1 MRAPHLTALASAFL
15 LCLVSLA
22 SADPVVTSKQKSKS
36 APAQVAAATQAPEKI
51 IVGVALPRAQL
62 GQGNGASADVAEP
75 VRQALMAYL
84 KGPALEVIL
93 LEARIPQQIDAEAQ
107 QRSCAFVLYTDVTL
121 THKRGGFGLLK
132 KLAPVASALPM
143 LGGGAGMGSIGTQVA
158 MQAAAQSAMQSQ
170 MQAQED
176 AMANAMAAINGAQ
189 KNNVK
194 AGDSLTLEYKLVRL
208 GVAAPFKTDTILGKA
223 NANGD
228 DVLSPMIENVA
239 IAVVGAAT
247 GG

>member
-1 MRAPHLTALASAFL
+1 MRIPSLTVLASVL
-15 LCLVSLA
+15 MLCVGSLA
-22 SADPVVTSKQKSKS
+22 SAEPVVTSKHKSKP
-36 APAQVAAATQAPEKI
+36 APASPMATPAEKKI

-62 GQGNGASADVAEP
+62 GQGNGGNADVAEP

-84 KGPALEVIL
+84 KGPAIEVIP
-93 LEARIPQQIDAEAQ
+93 LEARIPQQLDAEA
-107 QRSCAFVLYTDVTL
+107 RERGCTFVLYTDVTQ
-121 THKRGGFGLLK
+121 TSKRGKFALLK

-143 LGGGAGMGSIGTQVA
+143 MGVGMGNMGAQVA
-158 MQAAAQSAMQSQ
+158 IQAAAQSAMQSQ
-170 MQAQED
+170 VEQSQED
-176 AMANAMAAINGAQ
+176 AMANAMVAINGAQ

-208 GVAAPFKTDTILGKA
+208 GVEAPFKADTIVGKA

>member
-1 MRAPHLTALASAFL
+1 MRVLRPTLLASVCML
-15 LCLVSLA
+15 YVVSLA
-22 SADPVVTSKQKSKS
+22 
-36 APAQVAAATQAPEKI
+36 PAMTVAAAPVPEKI

-62 GQGNGASADVAEP
+62 GQGNGGSADVAEP
-75 VRQALMAYL
+75 LRQALMAYL
-84 KGPALEVIL
+84 KGPALEVVP
-93 LEARIPQQIDAEAQ
+93 LEARIPQQIDAEAR
-107 QRSCAFVLYTDVTL
+107 QRGCAFVLYTDVTQ
-121 THKRGGFGLLK
+121 TAKKGGFGLLK

-143 LGGGAGMGSIGTQVA
+143 LGGGGGLANIGTQVA
-158 MQAAAQSAMQSQ
+158 MQAATQSAMQSQ

-194 AGDSLTLEYKLVRL
+194 AGDSLTLEYKLVKL
-208 GVAAPFKTDTILGKA
+208 GVETPFKADTILGKA
-223 NANGD
+223 KANGE
-228 DVLSPMIENVA
+228 DVLSPLIENVA